1 MRRSSII
8 GPLILIVIGGLFLA
22 NNLKPEMPVMRLAA
36 DYWPWVLIACG
47 GLRLIEIIYWRLTNK
62 PLPAAGISGGEW
74 FLVVFLSLAGT
85 GIYLGHRWAERWPSG
100 RITMRGIEL
109 LGESYDFPLEATTK
123 AGKAP
128 RVVIENLRGNA
139 RVAGA
144 DGEEVKV
151 TGRLTVRAMERSD
164 AEKASAEC
172 KLELVPQ
179 GDILL
184 VRTNQ
189 ERATGPQ
196 RISADIELTVPRG
209 ATVEGR
215 GRYGDFEVTDVQG
228 SVEINSDNAG
238 VRVTNI
244 GGDLRVDL
252 RKSDI
257 VRAQNVKG
265 NVEVKGGGWEVDL
278 ENIQGTTNINGSY
291 SGELNLRNLAKPLR
305 FQSSRSD
312 LRAEKVKGYVR
323 ISRGGMALSEVTG
336 PVVVRSQ
343 NKDVVV
349 TDFTEALELN
359 VERGDVEVRPVRLPL
374 ARMEVR
380 TGAGDIELTVPEGAK
395 FQMRASAGRGD
406 VEDGYG
412 APLRYSKEGPGAT
425 LTGSVG
431 GGAELNLSTDRGTIR
446 VHKGSTEGPPAPK
459 APAAPKAPSSPS
471 SLSVQ
476 DQ

>member
-1 MRRSSII
+1 MRRASLI
-8 GPLILIVIGGLFLA
+8 GPLILIGIGGLFLL
-22 NNLKPEMPVMRLAA
+22 NNLKPELPVMQLVA
-36 DYWPWVLIACG
+36 DFWPWILIAWG
-47 GLRLIEIIYWRLTNK
+47 GLRLLEIVYWRLTDK
-62 PLPAAGISGGEW
+62 PLPASGISGGEW
-74 FLVVFLSLAGT
+74 FLVVFLSLVGAG
-85 GIYLGHRWAERWPSG
+85 IHLGHRLAERWPSA

-109 LGESYDFPLEATTK
+109 LGESYDFPLEATAK

-139 RVAGA
+139 RVTGA
-144 DGEEVKV
+144 DTEEVKV
-151 TGRLTVRAMERSD
+151 SGRLTIRAMERSD

-179 GDILL
+179 GEILL

-196 RISADIELTVPRG
+196 RISADIEITVPRG

-215 GRYGDFEVTDVQG
+215 GRYGDFDVNDVQG
-228 SVEINSDNAG
+228 GVEINSDNAG
-238 VRVTNI
+238 VRVANI

-278 ENIQGTTNINGSY
+278 ENIEGSTNINGSY
-291 SGELNLRNLAKPLR
+291 SGELHLRNLAKPLR

-312 LRAEKVKGYVR
+312 VRAEKIKGYVR
-323 ISRGGMALSEVTG
+323 ISRGDLALSEVTG

-343 NKDVVV
+343 NKDVIV
-349 TDFTEALELN
+349 TDFTESLELN

-374 ARMEVR
+374 ARMEIR
-380 TGAGDIELTVPEGAK
+380 TGAGDIELRVPDGAK

-406 VEDGYG
+406 VEDNYG
-412 APLRYSKEGPGAT
+412 APLRHSKEGPGAT

-431 GGAELNLSTDRGTIR
+431 GGPELNVATDRGTIR
-446 VHKGSTEGPPAPK
+446 VHKGSLEAPPAPKEPPAPK
-459 APAAPKAPSSPS
+459 APPSPS

-476 DQ
+476 EQ